1 MVKHIVVY
9 AFELSMYAIELV
21 LVRHPFMA
29 ICGCHGMRVKDVRDR
44 VIVVRDRGNQC
55 TQLS

>member
-29 ICGCHGMRVKDVRDR
+29 ICGCHRMQVKDVCKQ
-44 VIVVRDRGNQC
+44 VIVVRD
-55 TQLS
+55 